1 MIPGKYVTLS
11 GNNPNLL
18 IAPDTGGH
26 LPKAERDLTVQG
38 LLSFFILPFLS
49 INSILSI
56 L

>member
-11 GNNPNLL
+11 RNNPSLL

-26 LPKAERDLTVQG
+26 LPKAERELTVQE
-38 LLSFFILPFLS
+38 LLSILTLLFLS